1 MTDRAAGAGVIERC
15 ALVLEAVLAEV
26 VLTVRQTLGERAV
39 GDYTGHMTGTATA
52 RLVGHSMSFSDGSH
66 HGSPPVV
73 LGPRIS
79 HHDPSRNTTDD
90 HLHFRPR
97 HA

>member
-1 MTDRAAGAGVIERC
+1 MIERC
-15 ALVLEAVLAEV
+15 AGALVLMEVVLTELVLTEV
-26 VLTVRQTLGERAV
+26 VLTVRQTLGEPA
-39 GDYTGHMTGTATA
+39 GADYTGDMTGTVTA

-79 HHDPSRNTTDD
+79 HHDPSRKSTDD
-90 HLHFRPR
+90 SLHFRPR

>member
-1 MTDRAAGAGVIERC
+1 MIERR
-15 ALVLEAVLAEV
+15 ALVLEAVLTEV
-26 VLTVRQTLGERAV
+26 VLTVRQTLGQRA
-39 GDYTGHMTGTATA
+39 GADYTGDMTGTATA

-79 HHDPSRNTTDD
+79 HHDPSRKSTDD
-90 HLHFRPR
+90 SLHFRPR